1 LDFVAGKENVDLPR
15 ATSDG
20 ERLQHLRSLLPCSVR
35 VTAAMHPLFWELLA
49 CSGFKRCN
57 GVLLLV
63 VELPDGSPGTVRA
76 DATDMFATA
85 PMTPT
90 GLVLDG
96 EGIQA
101 LHGLV
106 VALQRRPG
114 SGWKGK

>member
-1 LDFVAGKENVDLPR
+1 
-15 ATSDG
+15 
-20 ERLQHLRSLLPCSVR
+20 VR
-35 VTAAMHPLFWELLA
+35 VTAGLHPLFGELLA
-49 CSGFKRCN
+49 CSGFRRWN

-76 DATDMFATA
+76 DTTDIFATA

-90 GLVLDG
+90 ELVLDG

-114 SGWKGK
+114 SGWRGK